1 MDAKARKQE
10 EKRRKK
16 EAQTRWWLWV
26 FLPLF
31 AVAILS
37 LPGTLGI
44 YDALVPG
51 RGPFVSAIAAIG
63 FELFYVFA
71 AFLIMKDGLH
81 RSLLNLV
88 IAALVLAS
96 ILNVLADYRYRV
108 PYSLDNFDT
117 LFSTFNGLAF
127 LLALVEGISLAG
139 LAFAGAFLMK
149 FYHEVKPSP
158 LSMTVPEPVSDIL
171 PTTEPEPTFASEQE
185 EATPP
190 DEEKQEPHIA
200 ADGAWDDDQRLA
212 AAEAIIA
219 ETVFHVEAVAT
230 DKRPAPATSNEHET
244 TRNQETEPGRGR

>member
-63 FELFYVFA
+63 FELFYIFA

-108 PYSLDNFDT
+108 PYSLDDFDT

-149 FYHEVKPSP
+149 FYHEIKPSP
-158 LSMTVPEPVSDIL
+158 LSMTVPEPVSDML
-171 PTTEPEPTFASEQE
+171 PTTEPEPVPEAKPEPTPASQ
-185 EATPP
+185 
-190 DEEKQEPHIA
+190 QEPHIA
-200 ADGAWDDDQRLA
+200 AAGALEDDDKRLA
-212 AAEAIIA
+212 AATAIMA
-219 ETVFHVEAVAT
+219 ETVSHVEAVAAN
-230 DKRPAPATSNEHET
+230 KQPAPAARSEHEAT
-244 TRNQETEPGRGR
+244 QGQETEPGRGR

>member
-63 FELFYVFA
+63 FELFYIFA

-108 PYSLDNFDT
+108 PYSLDDFDT

-158 LSMTVPEPVSDIL
+158 LAMTVPEPVADIL
-171 PTTEPEPTFASEQE
+171 PTTEPEPAPEAKPEPTPTSQQE
-185 EATPP
+185 S
-190 DEEKQEPHIA
+190 HIA
-200 ADGAWDDDQRLA
+200 AAGALDDDPQLA

-219 ETVFHVEAVAT
+219 ETASHVEAVAA
-230 DKRPAPATSNEHET
+230 DKRPAPAASSEHET
-244 TRNQETEPGRGR
+244 TQDQETEPGRGR